1 MSHFVGRVKDFVLR
15 SYKLLAIRIL
25 YDMDFRYRVV
35 RFCNMFG
42 NNLDIP
48 NSFVKK

>member
-1 MSHFVGRVKDFVLR
+1 MSHFVGRVKDFVSR
-15 SYKLLAIRIL
+15 FYKLLAIRIL
-25 YDMDFRYRVV
+25 YGANFRCWVV

-48 NSFVKK
+48 NSFV